1 MRRLYQ
7 KIYLTIVASLVLVV
21 LVAGAIWR
29 LGAENTPAAQ
39 AFEMAGELVGVL
51 LPAADAPS
59 AAQQAAVERIA
70 SRLRTDVALFD
81 SARQRIASTGTPL
94 PRPMRDAGGWIYG
107 AQGPAWALL
116 LPDGRWFV
124 VRASPRHRAPFV
136 GLLFL
141 LGSIALAVAVAAYP
155 VVRGLTRRLERLQT
169 GVETLGAGNLA
180 TRVKVEGRDEV
191 ARVADAFN
199 RSAARIEELVNAHRL
214 LLAHASHE
222 LRTPLSRLRLGIE
235 LYAQTQDAKYKDQVE
250 RDIVEL
256 DALVDEILLSSR
268 LSAHPALQAV
278 EEVDLLAIAAEE
290 CARVEGCSLDGTP
303 AVVRGDARLLRRLVR
318 NLLDNAR
325 RHGAPPVRI
334 ELRREQSGFVLDV
347 IDSGPGIPDAERER
361 VFTPF
366 HRLSEDGTGAGLGLS
381 LVRQIAR
388 LHGGDTVVAAPD
400 GRAAIA
406 DNASAWLAT
415 AGSGDV
421 LAGFCAGLL
430 AQQMPVFEA
439 ACAAVW
445 LHGEAGTEAGP
456 GLISEDLPEALPAVY
471 RRLFGP

>member
-21 LVAGAIWR
+21 IVAGALWR

-39 AFEMAGELVGVL
+39 AFEMAGELVAVL
-51 LPAADAPS
+51 LPPANAPA

-81 SARQRIASTGTPL
+81 PMRQRIASTGTQL
-94 PRPMRDAGGWIYG
+94 PSPIRDAGGWIYD
-107 AQGPAWALL
+107 AEGPAWALH

-136 GLLFL
+136 GLLLL

-199 RSAARIEELVNAHRL
+199 RSAARIEELVNAHRM
-214 LLAHASHE
+214 LLANASHE

-235 LYAQTQDAKYKDQVE
+235 LYAKTGDTKYKDQIE

-268 LSAHPALQAV
+268 LSANPALQAV

-290 CARVEGCSLDGTP
+290 CARMGGLSLEGAP
-303 AVVRGDARLLRRLVR
+303 AIVRGDARLLRRLIR
-318 NLLDNAR
+318 NLIDNAL
-325 RHGAPPVRI
+325 RHGARPVRI
-334 ELRREQSGFVLDV
+334 ELGRERSGFVLDV
-347 IDSGPGIPDAERER
+347 IDSGPGIPQAERER

-366 HRLSEDGTGAGLGLS
+366 HRLDQDGAGAGLGLT

-388 LHGGDTVVAAPD
+388 LHGGDAVVAPRADAPSCF
-400 GRAAIA
+400 RV
-406 DNASAWLAT
+406 T
-415 AGSGDV
+415 
-421 LAGFCAGLL
+421 
-430 AQQMPVFEA
+430 
-439 ACAAVW
+439 
-445 LHGEAGTEAGP
+445 
-456 GLISEDLPEALPAVY
+456 LPANAK
-471 RRLFGP
+471 